1 LAGPPFSVYFA
12 RPFLDLIGEFI
23 EPTRRFRVSYLGR
36 QTTALDDLAL
46 NLNQQF
52 NVFDHNQVLKQA
64 TAIFNWATQG
74 RTGRSNAGCADANDN
89 VADHAKDH
97 DSDGDPNPT
106 WCWHDDH

>member
-1 LAGPPFSVYFA
+1 MDLAACSVASSACLRNLIESLSDMLLAGPPFSVYFA

-23 EPTRRFRVSYLGR
+23 EPTRRFRVSYLGC

-64 TAIFNWATQG
+64 AAIFNWATQG
-74 RTGRSNAGCADANDN
+74 RNGSVKR
-89 VADHAKDH
+89 
-97 DSDGDPNPT
+97 
-106 WCWHDDH
+106 WMR